1 MMVELPE
8 SAAHVATDPNRVYYV
23 GAGGNPCRLPGL
35 LSFHLTRPCLRLCP
49 SLRSAHNMLDGL
61 RQGLVRS
68 KGRSIG
74 GSIDGSGSKTREI
87 RKKTGFR
94 WRGRRDSNPRPPA

>member
-61 RQGLVRS
+61 RQGLVS
-68 KGRSIG
+68 ACSTT
-74 GSIDGSGSKTREI
+74 GSATDPSSSVSGSCLVRDDFAKAATVPFKSRD
-87 RKKTGFR
+87 RK
-94 WRGRRDSNPRPPA
+94 

>member
-61 RQGLVRS
+61 RQGLVRAI
-68 KGRSIG
+68 RSG
-74 GSIDGSGSKTREI
+74 
-87 RKKTGFR
+87 
-94 WRGRRDSNPRPPA
+94 GRRWTGNSGVLERDEAEGADRVGAPARPRRPDPR

>member
-1 MMVELPE
+1 MVELPE

-61 RQGLVRS
+61 RQGLVSNCVLTSARTDYS
-68 KGRSIG
+68 VYEGWKV
-74 GSIDGSGSKTREI
+74 
-87 RKKTGFR
+87 TG
-94 WRGRRDSNPRPPA
+94 